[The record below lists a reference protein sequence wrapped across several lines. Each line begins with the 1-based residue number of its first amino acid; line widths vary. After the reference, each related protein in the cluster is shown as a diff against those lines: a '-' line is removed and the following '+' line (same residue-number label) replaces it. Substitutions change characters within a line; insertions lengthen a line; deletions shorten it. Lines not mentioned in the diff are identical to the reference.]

1 MTADTFQAST
11 DEAINSSARILFF
24 KILFI
29 ENGTAYLQQLNF
41 RLFLNFRARYH
52 KTYVPTI
59 YILFLKPAKY
69 FLF

>member
-41 RLFLNFRARYH
+41 RLFLNFRARFH
-52 KTYVPTI
+52 KNIPTYFSKNLLNI
-59 YILFLKPAKY
+59 SFSKRS
-69 FLF
+69 

>member
-29 ENGTAYLQQLNF
+29 ENGTPWATVTRNLKKPLGNTF
-41 RLFLNFRARYH
+41 DFLN
-52 KTYVPTI
+52 VC
-59 YILFLKPAKY
+59 LFSRRHPLESHMRK
-69 FLF
+69 

>member
-29 ENGTAYLQQLNF
+29 ENGTAYLQ
-41 RLFLNFRARYH
+41 H
-52 KTYVPTI
+52 
-59 YILFLKPAKY
+59 
-69 FLF
+69 